1 MTTATLLVE
10 LLTEE
15 LPPKAL
21 RQLGAAFAEGLAA
34 GLKER
39 GFLTDD
45 STSLPYATPR
55 RLAVTIN
62 AVRKQSL
69 DHEFERKLM
78 PVKVGLD
85 AEGKPTPTLTKK
97 LASMGLAEVT
107 VEQMERRLDGK
118 TETLF
123 YRQLAAGAPLRAS
136 LEGALQ
142 DAIEKLPIPKV
153 MSYQDAEGNQIQF
166 VRPAHKLV
174 AVLGSEVEPVTALG
188 LIAYRTTLGHRFLST
203 GEIPIR
209 DADSYAE
216 TLRTEGRVIANFEER
231 RAMIE
236 AGLTMAADGERII
249 QSDAL
254 LDEVTALVEWPA
266 IYRGAFDTAFLGV
279 PHECLI
285 LSMQQHQKYFPLAD
299 ADGKLQNRFLIV
311 SNLPTDEP
319 GEIVRGNERVLRARL
334 SDAKFF
340 FDQDRKT
347 PLDARVPRLADVVY
361 NRKLGS
367 QLERVE
373 RLQKLAV
380 LIAGKTNADPALARR
395 AAHLCKADLLTDMV
409 GEFPELQGV
418 MGRYYAM
425 ADGEPA
431 EVGDAIEFH
440 YRPKF
445 AGDALPP
452 DGVSTSVAL
461 ADKLEAL
468 AGLFGIGQQPSG
480 DKDPFALRRHALG
493 VVRIL
498 VEGGLPV
505 PLDAIVAAAFS
516 VFPDG
521 MVADARGDLESFI
534 LERLRGYL
542 RETGYSANEVEAVL
556 CMRPMQLHRVPY
568 QLAAVRAFSALPEA
582 ESLAAANKRVVNILK
597 QADAKGVSFLN
608 AEAGML
614 QDPAELALFHALQ
627 SAARQA
633 APLFRRGDFTGYLKT
648 FAVLKSPVDA
658 FFDSVMVMVDDPAL
672 RQNRLGLLADLRREM
687 NQVADISK
695 LAA

>member
-1 MTTATLLVE
+1 
-10 LLTEE
+10 
-15 LPPKAL
+15 
-21 RQLGAAFAEGLAA
+21 
-34 GLKER
+34 
-39 GFLTDD
+39 
-45 STSLPYATPR
+45 
-55 RLAVTIN
+55 
-62 AVRKQSL
+62 
-69 DHEFERKLM
+69 
-78 PVKVGLD
+78 
-85 AEGKPTPTLTKK
+85 
-97 LASMGLAEVT
+97 
-107 VEQMERRLDGK
+107 
-118 TETLF
+118 
-123 YRQLAAGAPLRAS
+123 
-136 LEGALQ
+136 
-142 DAIEKLPIPKV
+142 
-153 MSYQDAEGNQIQF
+153 
-166 VRPAHKLV
+166 RPAHKLV
-174 AVLGSEVEPVTALG
+174 ALLGSEVEPVTALG

-203 GEIPIR
+203 GDIPIR
-209 DADSYAE
+209 DAGCYAE
-216 TLRTEGRVIANFEER
+216 TLRTEGRVISSFDER
-231 RAMIE
+231 RAMIK
-236 AGLTMAADGERII
+236 AALTTAANAERII

-266 IYRGAFDTAFLGV
+266 IYRGEFDAAFLRV
-279 PHECLI
+279 PQECLI

-299 ADGKLQNRFLIV
+299 ADGTLQNRFLIV

-347 PLDARVPRLADVVY
+347 RLDARVSRLANVVY

-367 QLERVE
+367 QLDRVE
-373 RLQKLAV
+373 RLEKLAV
-380 LIAGKTNADPALARR
+380 LIAGRINADPLLAGRS
-395 AAHLCKADLLTDMV
+395 AQLSKADLLTDMV

-418 MGRYYAM
+418 MGRYYAL

-431 EVGDAIEFH
+431 QVADAIECH

-445 AGDALPP
+445 SGDALPP
-452 DGVSTSVAL
+452 DRVSISVAL

-468 AGLFGIGQQPSG
+468 AGLFGIGQQPGG

-493 VVRIL
+493 IVRIL
-498 VEGGLPV
+498 VEGKLEV
-505 PLDAIVAAAFS
+505 ALDEIVAAAFS
-516 VFPDG
+516 VFPNG
-521 MVADARGDLESFI
+521 MLTDARVDLESFI
-534 LERLRGYL
+534 FERLRGYL
-542 RETGYSANEVEAVL
+542 RETGYSANEIEAVL
-556 CMRPMQLHRVPY
+556 CMRPMQLGRVPR

-582 ESLAAANKRVVNILK
+582 ESLAVANKRVVNILK
-597 QADAKGVSFLN
+597 QADARGVSFLN

-614 QDPAELALFHALQ
+614 QDAAELALFHALQ

-633 APLFRRGDFTGYLKT
+633 APLFRSGDFTGYLKT

>member
-21 RQLGAAFAEGLAA
+21 RKLGAAFAEGLAA
-34 GLKER
+34 GLRER

-45 STSLPYATPR
+45 STITPYATPR
-55 RLAVTIN
+55 RLAVTIS

-69 DHEFERKLM
+69 PKAIERKLM

-85 AEGKPTPTLTKK
+85 PEGKPTPALTKK
-97 LASMGLAEVT
+97 LASFGLAELA
-107 VEQMERRLDGK
+107 VEQMERRLDRK

-123 YRQLAAGAPLRAS
+123 YRDLAAGAPLRAS

-142 DAIEKLPIPKV
+142 DAIEELPIPKV
-153 MSYQDAEGNQIQF
+153 MSYQDADGNPTQF

-174 AVLGSEVEPVTALG
+174 ALLGSEVEPVTALG

-203 GEIPIR
+203 GDIPIR
-209 DADSYAE
+209 DAGCYAE
-216 TLRTEGRVIANFEER
+216 TLRTEGRVISSFDER
-231 RAMIE
+231 RAMIK
-236 AGLTMAADGERII
+236 AALTTAANGERII

-266 IYRGAFDTAFLGV
+266 IYRGEFDATFLRV
-279 PHECLI
+279 PQECLI

-299 ADGKLQNRFLIV
+299 ADGTLQNRFLIV

-347 PLDARVPRLADVVY
+347 RLDARVSRLANVVY

-367 QLERVE
+367 QLDRVE
-373 RLQKLAV
+373 RLEKLAV
-380 LIAGKTNADPALARR
+380 LIAGRINADPLLAGRS
-395 AAHLCKADLLTDMV
+395 AQLSKADLLTDMV

-418 MGRYYAM
+418 MGRYYAL

-431 EVGDAIEFH
+431 QVADAIECH

-445 AGDALPP
+445 SGDALPP
-452 DGVSTSVAL
+452 DRVSISVAL

-468 AGLFGIGQQPSG
+468 AGLFGIGQQPGG

-493 VVRIL
+493 IVRIL
-498 VEGGLPV
+498 VEGKLEV
-505 PLDAIVAAAFS
+505 ALDEIVAAAFS
-516 VFPDG
+516 VFPNG
-521 MVADARGDLESFI
+521 MLTDARVDLESFI
-534 LERLRGYL
+534 FERLRGYL
-542 RETGYSANEVEAVL
+542 RETGYSANEIEAVL
-556 CMRPMQLHRVPY
+556 CMRPMQLGRVPR

-582 ESLAAANKRVVNILK
+582 ESLAVANKRVVNILK
-597 QADAKGVSFLN
+597 QADARGVSFLN

-614 QDPAELALFHALQ
+614 QDAAELALFHALQ

-633 APLFRRGDFTGYLKT
+633 APLFRSGDFTGYLKT